1 MDFVLIA
8 VLTLINGA
16 FAMSE
21 MALTAAKKVRLMAM
35 AENGD
40 DGAKAALELAD
51 KPTLML
57 STVQIG
63 ITSIGMLNGIVG
75 EAAYSEDVARFLQ
88 GLGVP
93 VNIASPAATT
103 VVVAIITFITLIFG
117 ELVPKRIGWAYPEA
131 VARVVAK
138 PMIWLAKAASP
149 FVKLLTVTTQGV
161 LKLLR
166 IRTDQARTVTEEEI
180 AASLDE
186 GMDAGVIEQHERQ
199 MVQNLFHLDDRPL
212 ISIMIP
218 RSDIVWLDARL
229 TVVQALQK
237 AGGSNDPNSK
247 TSHSW
252 YPVCQGGL
260 DNVLGIVSVARLL
273 RQQTGNTGQTV
284 GELVTPAIFIPETLS
299 GMELLEQFRQQSAR
313 VVFVVDE
320 YGVCQG
326 LLTPRDLLEA
336 ITGELKP
343 QVAGDAWATRDA
355 QGSWQL
361 DGLMPVAELKSRLAI
376 EDDLPDE
383 YEGHYN
389 TLAGLLMAVAGHL
402 PAKGEAITCAG
413 WRFEVIAL
421 EGRRVDRVAARL
433 LSDTENQISLL

>member
-1 MDFVLIA
+1 MDFLLIA

-21 MALTAAKKVRLMAM
+21 MALTAAKKVRLKAM
-35 AENGD
+35 AESGD
-40 DGAKAALELAD
+40 SGAKAALALAD
-51 KPTLML
+51 NPTLML

-75 EAAYSEDVARFLQ
+75 EAAFSDDLQ
-88 GLGVP
+88 ALLMSFGLSQAV
-93 VNIASPAATT
+93 ASPAATT
-103 VVVAIITFITLIFG
+103 VVVIVITFVTLIFG
-117 ELVPKRIGWAYPEA
+117 ELVPKRIAWAYPEA
-131 VARVVAK
+131 VSRVVAK

-149 FVKLLTVTTQGV
+149 FVKLLTMTTQGV
-161 LKLLR
+161 LTMLS
-166 IRTDQARTVTEEEI
+166 IRTDQQRTVTEEEI

-186 GMDAGVIEQHERQ
+186 GLDAGVLEEHERQ

-218 RSDIVWLDARL
+218 RSDIEWLEADS
-229 TVVQALQK
+229 TVEQALRK
-237 AGGSNDPNSK
+237 AGGTHDSNSK

-260 DNVLGIVSVARLL
+260 DNIVGIVSVARLL

-284 GELVTPAIFIPETLS
+284 SELATPAVFIPETLN

-320 YGVCQG
+320 YGACQG

-343 QVAGDAWATRDA
+343 QVAADAWATREAD
-355 QGSWQL
+355 GLWLL
-361 DGLMPVAELKSRLAI
+361 DGLMPLAELKTRLAI
-376 EDDLPDE
+376 DDDLPDE
-383 YEGHYN
+383 DAGHYN

-402 PAKGEAITCAG
+402 PQQGEIIEAND

-421 EGRRVDRVAARL
+421 EGRRVDRVRARKIAA
-433 LSDTENQISLL
+433 

>member
-1 MDFVLIA
+1 MDFLLIA
-8 VLTLINGA
+8 LLTLINGA

-21 MALTAAKKVRLMAM
+21 MALTAAKKVRLTAM
-35 AENGD
+35 AESGD

-51 KPTLML
+51 KPTTML

-75 EAAYSEDVARFLQ
+75 EAAFSDGVQQFLMQ
-88 GLGVP
+88 LGMGEKL
-93 VNIASPAATT
+93 ASPTATT
-103 VVVAIITFITLIFG
+103 LVVIVITFITLIFG

-138 PMIWLAKAASP
+138 PMLWLAKVASP
-149 FVKLLTVTTQGV
+149 FVKLLTMSTLGV

-166 IRTDQARTVTEEEI
+166 IRTDQSRSVTEAEI

-186 GMDAGVIEQHERQ
+186 GLDAGVIEEHERQ

-218 RSDIVWLDARL
+218 RSDIEWLDADCS
-229 TVVQALQK
+229 VQDALRK
-237 AGGSNDPNSK
+237 AGGTADTNSK

-260 DNVLGIVSVARLL
+260 DNIVGIVSVARLL

-284 GELVTPAIFIPETLS
+284 GELATPAVFIPETLS

-313 VVFVVDE
+313 LVFVVDE

-343 QVAGDAWATRDA
+343 QVAADAWATREADGA
-355 QGSWQL
+355 WKL
-361 DGLMPVAELKSRLAI
+361 DGLMPVAELKSRLDI
-376 EDDLPDE
+376 EEELPDE
-383 YEGHYN
+383 EEGHYN

-402 PAKGEAITCAG
+402 PAQGEAIEVGG
-413 WRFEVIAL
+413 WRFEVTAL
-421 EGRRVDRVAARL
+421 EGRRVDRVRARKIAL
-433 LSDTENQISLL
+433 A

>member
-1 MDFVLIA
+1 MDFLLIA
-8 VLTLINGA
+8 ILTLINGA

-21 MALTAAKKVRLMAM
+21 MALTAAKKVRLTAM
-35 AENGD
+35 AESGD
-40 DGAKAALELAD
+40 DGARAALELSD
-51 KPTLML
+51 KPTTML

-63 ITSIGMLNGIVG
+63 ITSIGMLNGIIG
-75 EAAYSEDVARFLQ
+75 EAAFSDGVQEFLMN
-88 GLGVP
+88 LGVSGAVAAP
-93 VNIASPAATT
+93 SATT
-103 VVVAIITFITLIFG
+103 FVVIVITFITLIFG

-138 PMIWLAKAASP
+138 PMIWLSKAASP

-166 IRTDQARTVTEEEI
+166 IRTDRSRSVTEAEI

-218 RSDIVWLDARL
+218 RSDIVWLEAKATVEDALR
-229 TVVQALQK
+229 K
-237 AGGSNDPNSK
+237 AGGTNDPEAK
-247 TSHSW
+247 LSHSW

-260 DNVLGIVSVARLL
+260 DNIVGIVSVARLL
-273 RQQTGNTGQTV
+273 RQQTGSTGQLV
-284 GELVTPAIFIPETLS
+284 GELAMPAVFIPETLS

-313 VVFVVDE
+313 LVFVVDE

-343 QVAGDAWATRDA
+343 QVAADAWATRDVDGA
-355 QGSWQL
+355 WQL
-361 DGLMPVAELKSRLAI
+361 DGLMPIAEFKSRLEI
-376 EDDLPDE
+376 EAELPDE
-383 YEGHYN
+383 TEGHYN

-402 PAKGEAITCAG
+402 PAQGEQIECEG
-413 WRFEVIAL
+413 WRFEVVAL
-421 EGRRVDRVAARL
+421 EGRRVDRVRARRA
-433 LSDTENQISLL
+433 LSA

>member
-1 MDFVLIA
+1 MDFLLIA
-8 VLTLINGA
+8 ILTLINGA

-21 MALTAAKKVRLMAM
+21 MALTAAKKVRLTAM
-35 AENGD
+35 AESGD
-40 DGAKAALELAD
+40 EGAKAALELSD
-51 KPTLML
+51 KPTTML

-75 EAAYSEDVARFLQ
+75 EAAFSDGVQQFLMNMGVGEKVAA
-88 GLGVP
+88 P
-93 VNIASPAATT
+93 SATT
-103 VVVAIITFITLIFG
+103 FVVIMITFITLIFG

-138 PMIWLAKAASP
+138 PMIGLSKAASP
-149 FVKLLTVTTQGV
+149 FVKLLTMTTQGV
-161 LKLLR
+161 LTLMR
-166 IRTDQARTVTEEEI
+166 IRTDQSRSVTEEEI

-218 RSDIVWLDARL
+218 RSDIVWLEANATVEDALR
-229 TVVQALQK
+229 K
-237 AGGSNDPNSK
+237 AGGSVDPEAK
-247 TSHSW
+247 LSHSW

-260 DNVLGIVSVARLL
+260 DNIVGIVSVARLL
-273 RQQTGNTGQTV
+273 RQQTGKTGQTV
-284 GELVTPAIFIPETLS
+284 AELATPAVFIPETLT

-343 QVAGDAWATRDA
+343 QVAADAWATREADGA
-355 QGSWQL
+355 WKL
-361 DGLMPVAELKSRLAI
+361 DGLMPIAELKTRLGI
-376 EDDLPDE
+376 DDELPDE
-383 YEGHYN
+383 EEGHYN

-402 PAKGEAITCAG
+402 PQQGEAIEAG
-413 WRFEVIAL
+413 GWHFEVLAL
-421 EGRRVDRVAARL
+421 EGRRVERVRARRAL
-433 LSDTENQISLL
+433 TA